1 MTSTNRRD
9 IRDNLTETPLTTRDA
24 RGRFH
29 SDHASVYSIDT
40 DRDDNPRSV
49 YVHTSAARH
58 TLTVDQALQLA
69 AALTTA
75 AKAPRETPTP
85 KNI

>member
-9 IRDNLTETPLTTRDA
+9 IRTNITETPLTTRDA

-29 SDHASVYSIDT
+29 NDHATVYSIDT
-40 DRDDNPRSV
+40 DRTDNPRSI
-49 YVHTSAARH
+49 YIHTSAARH
-58 TLTVDQALQLA
+58 TLNVDQALQLA

-75 AKAPRETPTP
+75 AQDTHP
-85 KNI
+85 

>member
-29 SDHASVYSIDT
+29 NDHATVYSIDT
-40 DRDDNPRSV
+40 DRADNPRSV
-49 YVHTSAARH
+49 YIHTSAARH

-75 AKAPRETPTP
+75 AQDTHP
-85 KNI
+85 

>member
-1 MTSTNRRD
+1 MNSTNRRD
-9 IRDNLTETPLTTRDA
+9 IRNNLTETPLTTRDA

-29 SDHASVYSIDT
+29 DDFASVYSIDT
-40 DRDDNPRSV
+40 ERTDNPRSI
-49 YVHTSAARH
+49 YIHTSAARH

-75 AKAPRETPTP
+75 AQDARP
-85 KNI
+85 

>member
-9 IRDNLTETPLTTRDA
+9 LRNNITETPLTTRDA

-29 SDHASVYSIDT
+29 NDHASVYSIDT
-40 DRDDNPRSV
+40 DRDENPRSV

-58 TLTVDQALQLA
+58 TLNVEQALQLA
-69 AALTTA
+69 EALTTA
-75 AKAPRETPTP
+75 AQE
-85 KNI
+85 

>member
-9 IRDNLTETPLTTRDA
+9 LRNNITETPLTTRDA

-29 SDHASVYSIDT
+29 NDHATVYSIDT
-40 DRDDNPRSV
+40 ERADNPRSI
-49 YVHTSAARH
+49 YIHTSAARH

-75 AKAPRETPTP
+75 AQDTRP
-85 KNI
+85 

>member
-1 MTSTNRRD
+1 MNSTNRRD

-29 SDHASVYSIDT
+29 NDHATVYSIDT
-40 DRDDNPRSV
+40 DRDENPRSV

-58 TLTVDQALQLA
+58 TLNVEQAMQLA
-69 AALTTA
+69 EALITA
-75 AKAPRETPTP
+75 AEERA
-85 KNI
+85 

>member
-1 MTSTNRRD
+1 MNSTNRRD
-9 IRDNLTETPLTTRDA
+9 IRNNITETPLTTRDA

-29 SDHASVYSIDT
+29 NDYATVYSIDT
-40 DRDDNPRSV
+40 DRADNPRSI
-49 YVHTSAARH
+49 YIHTSAARH
-58 TLTVDQALQLA
+58 TLTADQALQLA

-85 KNI
+85 KSI